1 MPCSVNIEIMRKF
14 KVEEPI
20 EKSRNNDQI
29 VLSEFLFPLYN
40 KVINND
46 IVTTGANASS
56 MSRPPVYLAMIG
68 TSSLKHLST
77 GRT

>member
-1 MPCSVNIEIMRKF
+1 MRKF

-29 VLSEFLFPLYN
+29 VLSEFLFPLYG

-46 IVTTGANASS
+46 IVTTGANASQTAGQEIC
-56 MSRPPVYLAMIG
+56 RRK
-68 TSSLKHLST
+68 TTTK
-77 GRT
+77 